1 MRKLFNFLFRPKWS
15 ELAIET
21 FERQISLAE
30 RQKIAKAIL
39 GSKWAGAR
47 EKATPHRRSE
57 AQPYASE
64 ISAEFGPPPRLRIE
78 RRG

>member
-1 MRKLFNFLFRPKWS
+1 MRKLFNFLFRPKCS

-39 GSKWAGAR
+39 GSKWIGASSR
-47 EKATPHRRSE
+47 E
-57 AQPYASE
+57 ASE
-64 ISAEFGPPPRLRIE
+64 ISVEFGPPPRIQR
-78 RRG
+78 